1 MAVREPGVRGD
12 ARLFTAPAKLMHASA
27 VIDDIPIA
35 LALHKIAVPDT
46 DIRIQEIY
54 PSKWWVGRM
63 HAIKR

>member
-27 VIDDIPIA
+27 VTGDIPIA

-46 DIRIQEIY
+46 DIGIQET
-54 PSKWWVGRM
+54 
-63 HAIKR
+63 